1 MPRRLLALLAARAIT
16 TATASLTFLCL
27 DQCTCI
33 GDDCGYASTGETV
46 AFVEPTTPTG
56 ARNPNV
62 VPCRDDSDC
71 ENASPREGPY
81 YDACWTVADGFPAAD
96 LPVSYC
102 AEDLPRR
109 RLRFSNYVDD
119 RCFLVEGGE
128 FYTDDITLAGVGAE
142 EADEVFTCAAASLA
156 GVPPSRV
163 VLTDV
168 EQGSPSPS
176 TNPQVTANFFIAVR
190 GEAEALE
197 VQTRLKYGDSEAR
210 RALLPVPVPPPPPPP
225 PSGGNE
231 RATEAIKEC
240 AVTRSAVWQGASVD
254 PFVAPPRV
262 VPERAIP
269 ADVQGCC
276 CGASPAAI
284 ELPPF
289 IPVPPTPEEAFEE
302 AFEEP
307 PAPPPTPMVMITSTT
322 MTTAPYSS
330 TTSTSTTAPMVMT
343 TTTTMTTAPYSS
355 TTRPYEG

>member
-1 MPRRLLALLAARAIT
+1 MPRLCLALLLAARAIT

-46 AFVEPTTPTG
+46 EFVDPTTPTG

-71 ENASPREGPY
+71 EDASPREGPY

-96 LPVSYC
+96 LPASYC
-102 AEDLPRR
+102 AEEQPRR

-156 GVPPSRV
+156 GVPQSRV

-197 VQTRLKYGDSEAR
+197 VQTRLKYGSSTPP
-210 RALLPVPVPPPPPPP
+210 PVPVPPFDLPSPVPLPPGRRLNTG
-225 PSGGNE
+225 SEGNE
-231 RATEAIKEC
+231 RATEAIKTC
-240 AVTRSAVWQGASVD
+240 AATRSATKSTSTSWQGASVD
-254 PFVAPPRV
+254 PYVAPARV
-262 VPERAIP
+262 VQEREIP

-276 CGASPAAI
+276 CGA
-284 ELPPF
+284 
-289 IPVPPTPEEAFEE
+289 
-302 AFEEP
+302 EP
-307 PAPPPTPMVMITSTT
+307 
-322 MTTAPYSS
+322 
-330 TTSTSTTAPMVMT
+330 
-343 TTTTMTTAPYSS
+343 
-355 TTRPYEG
+355 

>member
-1 MPRRLLALLAARAIT
+1 MMPRLCLALLLAARAIT

-46 AFVEPTTPTG
+46 EFVDPTTPTG

-71 ENASPREGPY
+71 EDASPREGPY

-96 LPVSYC
+96 LPASYC
-102 AEDLPRR
+102 AEEQPRR

-210 RALLPVPVPPPPPPP
+210 RVLLPVPVPPPPPPP

-262 VPERAIP
+262 VPEREIP

-284 ELPPF
+284 ELPVP
-289 IPVPPTPEEAFEE
+289 IPLDPEANEG
-302 AFEEP
+302 P
-307 PAPPPTPMVMITSTT
+307 PAPPP
-322 MTTAPYSS
+322 
-330 TTSTSTTAPMVMT
+330 APMEMT
-343 TTTTMTTAPYSS
+343 TTTTMTTAPYNS
-355 TTRPYEG
+355 TA

>member
-1 MPRRLLALLAARAIT
+1 MVMPRRLLALLLAARAIT

-46 AFVEPTTPTG
+46 EFVDPTTPTG

-71 ENASPREGPY
+71 EDASPREGPY

-96 LPVSYC
+96 LPASYC
-102 AEDLPRR
+102 AEEQPRR

-156 GVPPSRV
+156 GVPQSRV

-197 VQTRLKYGDSEAR
+197 VQTRLKYGED
-210 RALLPVPVPPPPPPP
+210 
-225 PSGGNE
+225 G
-231 RATEAIKEC
+231 
-240 AVTRSAVWQGASVD
+240 
-254 PFVAPPRV
+254 
-262 VPERAIP
+262 
-269 ADVQGCC
+269 
-276 CGASPAAI
+276 
-284 ELPPF
+284 
-289 IPVPPTPEEAFEE
+289 
-302 AFEEP
+302 P
-307 PAPPPTPMVMITSTT
+307 PAPPPVPPFDVPPVPLPPVPVL
-322 MTTAPYSS
+322 AP
-330 TTSTSTTAPMVMT
+330 PDV
-343 TTTTMTTAPYSS
+343 PVL
-355 TTRPYEG
+355 PCFP